1 MRSSHNLAAEP
12 TPAHVQ
18 LQEFLAE
25 RSRSTEPVS
34 DVEQFERDLRTILN
48 AVHSETVAEEVARFD
63 VDVPVLDVEG
73 IAHRQV
79 VRCEQTYLS
88 AAGPMRIMRSLY
100 STREDGERAVCPM
113 ELKAGIVEGYWTP
126 LAAQH
131 ATWVVTHLTPQAG
144 EDLFARFGGM
154 EPSKS
159 SLDRLPKLLSERW
172 ELGRKNYEEAL
183 REQERV
189 PENAVT
195 MAVSLDGV
203 LLPMKDGDRQA
214 KRVQAEAE
222 GKLPRGPA
230 GYKEASC
237 GTLSFYDRE
246 GNRLATRRL
255 ARMPEHKK
263 STLKSMLMDEVKAVL
278 AERPELQ
285 LVKVADGAKDNW
297 TFLANELA
305 PEIPG
310 IEVADFYH
318 AADHLHVALGAAY
331 GETSPQCKAQFE
343 KLRHILREDL
353 DGAEKVIRALVHL
366 RDRHPRRKKIATELK
381 YFRANRHRMNYAE
394 LKAKNLPIGS
404 GVVEAACK
412 TLVTQRMKQSGMRWR
427 EEGGQAILTFRS
439 LVQSD
444 RFDRAWKLLAR
455 TYRATV
461 TLPHKVT
468 AMPRRALSV

>member
-1 MRSSHNLAAEP
+1 MKSSHSLAAEP
-12 TPAHVQ
+12 TPAYVQ
-18 LQEFLAE
+18 LEEFLAE
-25 RSRSTEPVS
+25 RSRSIEPVA
-34 DVEQFERDLRTILN
+34 DVAQFERDLRTILM

-63 VDVPVLDVEG
+63 VDVPVLNIEG
-73 IAHRQV
+73 IPHRRV

-88 AAGPMRIMRSLY
+88 AGGPMRIMRSLY

-113 ELKAGIVEGYWTP
+113 ELKAGIAEGYWTP
-126 LAAQH
+126 LAAQQ
-131 ATWVVTHLTPQAG
+131 ATWVVAHLTPQEG
-144 EDLFARFGGM
+144 EDLFARLGGM

-172 ELGRKNYEEAL
+172 ELGRKQFEETL

-203 LLPMKDGDRQA
+203 MLPMKDGDRQA
-214 KRVQAEAE
+214 KREQAAAE
-222 GKLPRGPA
+222 GKHQRGPA
-230 GYKEASC
+230 GCMEASC

-263 STLKSMLMDEVKAVL
+263 RTLKSMLGDEVKAAL

-297 TFLANELA
+297 TYFTEEL
-305 PEIPG
+305 PPG
-310 IEVADFYH
+310 IQVADFYH
-318 AADHLHVALGAAY
+318 VAEHLHDALGAAY

-353 DGAEKVIRALVHL
+353 NGAEKVIRALVHL
-366 RDRHPRRKKIATELK
+366 RDRHPRRTKIAKELK
-381 YFRANRHRMNYAE
+381 YFRRNRHRMNYAE

-412 TLVTQRMKQSGMRWR
+412 TLVTQRMKRSGMRWR
-427 EEGGQAILTFRS
+427 EDGGQAILTFRS
-439 LVQSD
+439 LAQSE
-444 RFDRAWKLLAR
+444 RFDRAWKLLDS

-461 TLPHKVT
+461 TLPSKVA

>member
-1 MRSSHNLAAEP
+1 MKSSHNLAVNP
-12 TPAHVQ
+12 TPAYAR
-18 LQEFLAE
+18 LQDFLAE
-25 RSRSTEPVS
+25 RSRSIEPVA
-34 DVEQFERDLRTILN
+34 DVAQFERDLRAILM
-48 AVHSETVAEEVARFD
+48 AVHSETVAEELARFD
-63 VDVPVLDVEG
+63 VDVPVLNVEG
-73 IAHRQV
+73 IPHRRV

-113 ELKAGIVEGYWTP
+113 ELRAGIVEGYWTP
-126 LAAQH
+126 LAAQQ
-131 ATWVVTHLTPQAG
+131 ATWVVAHLTPQEG
-144 EDLFARFGGM
+144 EDLFRRLGAM

-159 SLDRLPKLLSERW
+159 SLDRLPKRLSEQW
-172 ELGRKNYEEAL
+172 ELGRKKFEETL

-203 LLPMKDGDRQA
+203 MLPMKDGDRQA
-214 KRVQAEAE
+214 KREKAAAE
-222 GKLPRGPA
+222 GKHQRGPA
-230 GYKEASC
+230 GCREASC

-246 GNRLATRRL
+246 GNRVATRRL

-263 STLKSMLMDEVKAVL
+263 ATLKSMLMGEVNAAL

-297 TFLANELA
+297 TYLANELA
-305 PEIPG
+305 PG

-318 AADHLHVALGAAY
+318 VAEHLNAALGAAY
-331 GETSPQCKAQFE
+331 GATSPQCKAQFE

-381 YFRANRHRMNYAE
+381 YFRTNRGRMNYAE

-412 TLVTQRMKQSGMRWR
+412 TLVTQRMKRSGMRWR
-427 EEGGQAILTFRS
+427 EDGGQAILTFRS
-439 LVQSD
+439 LAQSE
-444 RFDRAWKLLAR
+444 RFDRAWELLASKF
-455 TYRATV
+455 RAIV
-461 TLPHKVT
+461 TLPNKVA
-468 AMPRRALSV
+468 AMRKRALSV

>member
-1 MRSSHNLAAEP
+1 MKSSHNMAVEP
-12 TPAHVQ
+12 TPAYVQ
-18 LQEFLAE
+18 LQEFLEE
-25 RSRSTEPVS
+25 RSRSMAPVA
-34 DVEQFERDLRTILN
+34 DVEQFERDLRVILM

-63 VDVPVLDVEG
+63 VDVPVLEIEG
-73 IAHRQV
+73 IPHRRV

-88 AAGPMRIMRSLY
+88 AGGPMRIMRSLY
-100 STREDGERAVCPM
+100 STRGDGERAVCPM

-126 LAAQH
+126 LAAQQ
-131 ATWVVTHLTPQAG
+131 ATWVVTHLTPQEG
-144 EDLFARFGGM
+144 EDLFGRLGGM

-172 ELGRKNYEEAL
+172 EIDRKKFEETL

-203 LLPMKDGDRQA
+203 MLPMKDGDRQA
-214 KRVQAEAE
+214 KREQAAAE
-222 GKLPRGPA
+222 GKHQRGPA
-230 GYKEASC
+230 GCMEASC

-255 ARMPEHKK
+255 ARMPERKK
-263 STLKSMLMDEVKAVL
+263 ATLKSMLADEVEAVL

-297 TFLANELA
+297 TYLAQGL
-305 PEIPG
+305 PPG
-310 IEVADFYH
+310 TEVADFYH
-318 AADHLHVALGAAY
+318 VAEHLHVALAAAY
-331 GETSPQCKAQFE
+331 GDTSPQCKAQFE

-353 DGAEKVIRALVHL
+353 NGAEKVIRALVHL
-366 RDRHPRRKKIATELK
+366 RDRHPRRTKIATELK
-381 YFRANRHRMNYAE
+381 YFRTNRHRMNYAE
-394 LKAKNLPIGS
+394 LKAQNLPIGS

-412 TLVTQRMKQSGMRWR
+412 TLVTQRMKRSGMRWR
-427 EEGGQAILTFRS
+427 EDGGQAILTFRS
-439 LVQSD
+439 LTQSE
-444 RFDRAWKLLAR
+444 RFDRAWKLLAT

-461 TLPHKVT
+461 TLPHKVA